1 MLKAGANFV
10 MGKSGITH
18 SMVNDIAKEF
28 ALAMRHKPSKE
39 STTATLLHNGEGT
52 ENKPSKESTTD
63 VESFN
68 FMGATGAAVTQH
80 TGKKQS
86 TRILLVD
93 DNNIKRIVARKR

>member
-28 ALAMRHKPSKE
+28 ATAMRHKPSQE
-39 STTATLLHNGEGT
+39 STTATLLHDGAG
-52 ENKPSKESTTD
+52 KASD
-63 VESFN
+63 
-68 FMGATGAAVTQH
+68 FMSATGAVVSQNTS
-80 TGKKQS
+80 KKQS

-93 DNNIKRIVARKR
+93 DNNIKRIVARKK